1 MASKPFK
8 EINPSTGRVF
18 RLQELW
24 DLRNADIAALTHE
37 NEALRKQC
45 TKLLK
50 DRENVTEK
58 LLTNEQIIR
67 DIKLRWAIHNK
78 EASQA
83 VVDVK
88 DLGISTRKLVNPSL
102 MKFSNWFAT
111 TSKTFRRV

>member
-8 EINPSTGRVF
+8 EINPSTGKVF

-24 DLRNADIAALTHE
+24 DLRQQDVLALTSE

-45 TKLLK
+45 QKLLK
-50 DRENVTEK
+50 DREDVTEK
-58 LLTNEQIIR
+58 LLTNQQIIR

-83 VVDVK
+83 VIDVK
-88 DLGISTRKLVNPSL
+88 DLGANTRKFIEPSL
-102 MKFSNWFAT
+102 VQFASWCSN
-111 TSKTFRRV
+111 TSRVFKRV

>member
-8 EINPSTGRVF
+8 EINPTTGRVF

-24 DLRNADIAALTHE
+24 ELRQADFAALTSE

-45 TKLLK
+45 QKLLK

-58 LLTNEQIIR
+58 LLTNQQYIR
-67 DIKLRWAIHNK
+67 DIKLRWAIHQK

-83 VVDVK
+83 VIDVK
-88 DLGISTRKLVNPSL
+88 DLGVNTRKFIEPSL
-102 MKFSNWFAT
+102 VQFAGWCCN
-111 TSKTFRRV
+111 TSKVFKRV